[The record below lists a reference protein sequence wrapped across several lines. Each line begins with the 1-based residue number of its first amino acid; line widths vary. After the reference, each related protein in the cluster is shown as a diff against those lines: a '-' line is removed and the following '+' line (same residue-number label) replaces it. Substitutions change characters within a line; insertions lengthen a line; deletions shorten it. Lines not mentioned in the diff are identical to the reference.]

1 MAKVLLS
8 VRIPDELMTQIDVQ
22 AAKTKRDKTAI
33 AIELLERG
41 LESLGNA
48 PIKSENYAT
57 TQDLETLRGEI
68 LEIKKL
74 SLAA

>member
-1 MAKVLLS
+1 MAKELLS
-8 VRIPDELMTQIDVQ
+8 VRIPDELMTQINMEC
-22 AAKTKRDKTAI
+22 AKTKRDKTAI

-57 TQDLETLRGEI
+57 TQELETLRAE
-68 LEIKKL
+68 LEAVKKL
-74 SLAA
+74 SLSE

>member
-1 MAKVLLS
+1 MAKELLS
-8 VRIPDELMTQIDVQ
+8 VRIPDELMRKINMEC
-22 AAKTKRDKTAI
+22 ANTKRDKTAI

>member
-22 AAKTKRDKTAI
+22 AATTKRDKTAI

-41 LESLGNA
+41 LESLGKA

-57 TQDLETLRGEI
+57 TQELETLKQE
-68 LEIKKL
+68 LEAVKKL
-74 SLAA
+74 SLSA